1 MHVSQ
6 SHAEAPR
13 ADSTHSQ
20 GLRLFQVVHYSLLY
34 VERVVLLMEHQR
46 KEVFSLQDQWV
57 KSSMF
62 AFIQRADSAAIIFHC
77 CFARV
82 CSNTEWIRWLS
93 PWHLGL
99 IRLSAL

>member
-20 GLRLFQVVHYSLLY
+20 GLRLFQVVHYALLY
-34 VERVVLLMEHQR
+34 VERVLLLMEHHR
-46 KEVFSLQDQWV
+46 KDVFSSQDQWV
-57 KSSMF
+57 ESSAF
-62 AFIQRADSAAIIFHC
+62 AFIQRTASAAIIFHC

-82 CSNTEWIRWLS
+82 
-93 PWHLGL
+93 
-99 IRLSAL
+99 